1 MPAADRATAVLTV
14 DLAAIVENYRILQR
28 RFAGRE
34 VTVSLKADAYGVGAA
49 AVGPA
54 LWRAGARRFFVAT
67 LDEGIVLRGLL
78 PSASIAVLHG
88 LTTGPVAEFLRH
100 DLLPVHNSIA
110 EIDAWLAEAPGRAAG
125 LHLDT
130 GMARLGM
137 PPDEVA
143 ALAASGRLRGLPLA
157 FVMSHLGCADEPD
170 NPLNAQQ
177 RDRFVD
183 ACRALDVSAQVPR
196 SLVASSGLFLD
207 DSYHF
212 DIARPGA
219 ALYGIS
225 PTPSRPNPMRPAIRL
240 TGKILQLR
248 YVDTD
253 STVGYGATHRMTR
266 TGRVA
271 TIGAGYAD
279 GVLRALGNRGH
290 AIVDGRR
297 VPMVGRISM
306 DLLTIDVTELPD
318 DAVQPG
324 RSVDLI
330 GPGNDIDTVAA
341 SAGTI
346 GYELLTRLG
355 PRLERHY
362 LAADASAAGNAA

>member
-34 VTVSLKADAYGVGAA
+34 VAISLKADAYGVGAA
-49 AVGPA
+49 QVGTA
-54 LWRAGARRFFVAT
+54 LWQAGARRFFVAT
-67 LDEGIVLRGLL
+67 LDEGIALRTTL
-78 PSASIAVLHG
+78 PSASIAILHG
-88 LTTGPVAEFLRH
+88 LTTGPVAEFLRY
-100 DLLPVHNSIA
+100 DLLPVHNSTG
-110 EIDAWLAEAPGRAAG
+110 EIDRWLAEAPGRSAA

-137 PPDEVA
+137 PANEIE
-143 ALAASGRLRGLPLA
+143 ALANAGRLRGLPLA
-157 FVMSHLGCADEPD
+157 FVMSHLGCSDEPH
-170 NPLNAQQ
+170 NPLNAVQ
-177 RDRFVD
+177 RDRFVE
-183 ACRALDVSAQVPR
+183 ACGKLAIPSSVAR
-196 SLVASSGLFLD
+196 SLVASSGIFLD
-207 DSYHF
+207 GSYHF

-219 ALYGIS
+219 ALYGIA
-225 PTPSRPNPMRPAIRL
+225 PTNGQPNPMRQAVRL
-240 TGKILQLR
+240 SGKILQLR

-266 TGRVA
+266 AGRVA

-290 AIVDGRR
+290 AVVDGHL
-297 VPMVGRISM
+297 VPVVGRISM
-306 DLLTIDVTELPD
+306 DLLTIDVTDLPEES
-318 DAVQPG
+318 VQPG

-330 GPGNDIDTVAA
+330 GPGYDINEAAND
-341 SAGTI
+341 AGTI

-355 PRLERHY
+355 PRLAKRY
-362 LAADASAAGNAA
+362 LAADAAAEGNAA